1 LFVCCLF
8 PLLALLLY
16 MIDSTLTH
24 TILFDLGHW
33 PHCISRIDF
42 WTGLDPCIIRTKI
55 PGGLTHQQA
64 LGAHHQNMFELNL
77 EYVDHLMIHYPADW
91 GATPEASN
99 KARRQEEWQALEDI
113 SYSGKA
119 RSIGISHYCTSHI
132 SDIMEIATVTP
143 SINQVE
149 YHVGSQDV
157 DSVMDTCRQYGI
169 TFISFSPLCGPC
181 QYQDEKRDSLINGNL
196 VTEIGKKHGVS
207 GSQVSLRFIVQQA
220 LEEDDDSSV
229 MGAVIPKSNNMEH
242 IRSNMDLFSFQLD
255 DDDMDRL
262 RKATKPEAE
271 GGDCNVP

>member
-1 LFVCCLF
+1 VFAV
-8 PLLALLLY
+8 PLLALLY
-16 MIDSTLTH
+16 DSTLTISCLIW
-24 TILFDLGHW
+24 TLGH
-33 PHCISRIDF
+33 CIR
-42 WTGLDPCIIRTKI
+42 IRTKI

-77 EYVDHLMIHYPADW
+77 EYVDHLMTHYPADW

-99 KARRQEEWQALEDI
+99 KARRQEEWRALEEI
-113 SYSGKA
+113 YYSGKA
-119 RSIGISHYCTSHI
+119 RSIGISHYCTRHI
-132 SDIMEIATVTP
+132 ADIMEIATVTP

-157 DSVMDTCRQYGI
+157 DSVMDTCRKYGI
-169 TFISFSPLCGPC
+169 TFMSFSPLCGPC
-181 QYQDEKRDSLINGNL
+181 QYEKTDSLIDGDL
-196 VTEIGKKHGVS
+196 VTEIGRKHGVS

-220 LEEDDDSSV
+220 LEEDDSI
-229 MGAVIPKSNNMEH
+229 MGAVIPKSNTIEH

-262 RKATKPEAE
+262 QQATKPQAE